1 MFQNVVAQRA
11 RDRTRN
17 AEKAAFIGKLSV
29 AKQRDQ
35 DDDWDRH
42 AEKEKQNRTHVILLE
57 IRLPVINGF
66 GSSIELI
73 H

>member
-1 MFQNVVAQRA
+1 MLQKLLPSVPGIGQKAV
-11 RDRTRN
+11 RTGL
-17 AEKAAFIGKLSV
+17 IGKSSV

-42 AEKEKQNRTHVILLE
+42 AEKEKQNRTHVILLDV
-57 IRLPVINGF
+57 RLPVRNSF
-66 GSSIELI
+66 GPIELI